1 MIDQQTID
9 RIAAAIKSA
18 DIGHS
23 MTLTRLVDGVHTY
36 TLTIDGKVEEFVDN
50 DEDAIDQVYARIREV
65 KHLKQAE
72 AVISALGQ
80 PAEHRRGSYVV
91 GPNTMAKVLQPAGL
105 DDIGD
110 LQAVL
115 DAVELAFASSDNVPT
130 KRA

>member
-80 PAEHRRGSYVV
+80 PAEGRRGSYVI

-105 DDIGD
+105 DDLGD